1 MEIMKACEKT
11 STKCTLSIYISL
23 QPPHRSI
30 FKMKNIC
37 NSFKIQW
44 MSMASFIIDIYALK
58 KVSENF
64 YFQTLTIGMAKV
76 VQKYLEG
83 IYGYCPRALCNNQ
96 KCLPVGLSDKLRS
109 SRVKIFCPKCD
120 EVYMVQKYKSGQN
133 GQPGGVQTSTNL
145 DGAYFGTSFP

>member
-11 STKCTLSIYISL
+11 STKCTLSIYINL

-30 FKMKNIC
+30 FKMKSIC

-44 MSMASFIIDIYALK
+44 MSMASFIIDIYALR

-76 VQKYLEG
+76 V
-83 IYGYCPRALCNNQ
+83 
-96 KCLPVGLSDKLRS
+96 
-109 SRVKIFCPKCD
+109 
-120 EVYMVQKYKSGQN
+120 
-133 GQPGGVQTSTNL
+133 
-145 DGAYFGTSFP
+145 